1 MYESCLYPFKIIGES
16 NLFMIK
22 YVSKFLLLAVAVME
36 IGSTYAQTS
45 LVPLPTSKH
54 KFVVIAHRGNHVNV
68 PENSL
73 ASYEEAIKSGADYT
87 EIDVRTS
94 KDGMLVIHHDGSVDR
109 MTNGTGD
116 VKDKTWAE
124 LSQLQLKNPKAGDA
138 AVYRIPTFREV
149 LKLCKNR
156 INIYL
161 DFKEADVAETWKQI
175 QEEGMEKQ
183 IVVYLNKVPYYKQWR
198 SIAPQMPLMT
208 SLLVDVKNSQQL
220 KFFLGQVKV
229 EVLDNIAE
237 QDMVQTAQQEGVAVW
252 LDVQSPSEGKETWDS
267 ALTKG
272 VQGVQTDNP
281 EALVNYLKTNGWRD
295 GVAKTAINVPKKPA
309 YQSLLDVPYAKG
321 EGKENMLDAYIP
333 ENHTPETKVLV
344 YIHGGSWSRGD
355 KSEFPKQLID
365 ELVGEKRYIVVSM
378 NYRLVKDGKNLFP
391 AQIEDVKKAIA
402 FLSAQSKRYRFN
414 GNEFALMGGSAG
426 AHLALLYAYAH
437 DPNKQVKTVLNL
449 WGPTDLTD
457 KSVRADGSDA
467 NNTVI
472 RFLGEAD
479 PKAQIC
485 VDASPLLHLTKET
498 GVPTLSFHGMEDP
511 LVHVSQAEN
520 LHKKLQSL
528 GILSQLE
535 LYPHEKHGMSASAAV
550 DVFEK
555 MVKWLEKQYPVVK

>member
-1 MYESCLYPFKIIGES
+1 MTKHL
-16 NLFMIK
+16 
-22 YVSKFLLLAVAVME
+22 SKFLLFLIIATAFF
-36 IGSTYAQTS
+36 GSYAQI
-45 LVPLPTSKH
+45 PLPVSKH

-73 ASYEEAIKSGADYT
+73 AAYEEAIKSGADYV
-87 EIDVRTS
+87 EVDIRTS
-94 KDGMLVIHHDGSVDR
+94 KDGVLVIHHDGTLDR
-109 MTNGTGD
+109 MTTTTGE
-116 VKDKTWAE
+116 VKAKTFAE
-124 LSQLQLKNPKAGDA
+124 LSQLQLKSPKAEDA
-138 AVYRIPTFREV
+138 TVYRIPTFREV

-161 DFKEADVAETWKQI
+161 DFKDANVAETWKQI

-208 SLLVDVKNSQQL
+208 SLLDDVKNPQQL

-237 QDMVQTAQQEGVAVW
+237 QAMVQTAQEEGVAVW
-252 LDVQSPSEGKETWDS
+252 LDVQSSSEGKDAWDS
-267 ALTKG
+267 ALSKG
-272 VQGVQTDNP
+272 VQGVQTDHP
-281 EALVNYLKTNGWRD
+281 EALVSYLKTNNWRD
-295 GVAKTAINVPKKPA
+295 GVAKNAVIVPKKPA
-309 YQSLLDVPYAKG
+309 YQSLLDVPYAQG

-333 ENHTPETKVLV
+333 ENHTPDTKVLV

-365 ELVGEKRYIVVSM
+365 ELVGVKKYIVVSM

-457 KSVRADGSDA
+457 KSVRADGTDA

-485 VDASPLLHLTKET
+485 VDASPLLHLTKES
-498 GVPTLSFHGMEDP
+498 GVPTISFHGVEDP

-528 GILSQLE
+528 GILTQLE
-535 LYPHEKHGMSASAAV
+535 LYPNEKHGMSASAAV
-550 DVFEK
+550 DVFGK
-555 MVKWLEKQYPVVK
+555 MVQWLEKQYPVIR

>member
-1 MYESCLYPFKIIGES
+1 MKKLIT
-16 NLFMIK
+16 
-22 YVSKFLLLAVAVME
+22 KFTLAFACGLSVL
-36 IGSTYAQTS
+36 GTHAQKS
-45 LVPLPTSKH
+45 LAPLPASKN

-94 KDGMLVIHHDGSVDR
+94 KDGVLVIHHDGSVDR

-116 VKDKTWAE
+116 VKDKTLAE
-124 LSQLQLKNPKAGDA
+124 LNQLQLKNPKPGDA
-138 AVYRIPTFREV
+138 TVYRIPTFREV

-208 SLLVDVKNSQQL
+208 SLLADVKDSQQL

-229 EVLDNIAE
+229 EVLDNISE
-237 QDMVQTAQQEGVAVW
+237 QSMVQTAQEDGVAVW
-252 LDVQSPSEGKETWDS
+252 LDVQSPSESKEAWDG
-267 ALTKG
+267 ALSKG

-281 EALVNYLKTNGWRD
+281 EALVNYLKANNWRD
-295 GVAKTAINVPKKPA
+295 GIAKNTVNVPKKPA
-309 YQSLLDVPYAKG
+309 YQMLLDVSYGYA
-321 EGKENMLDAYIP
+321 EGKDNMFDAYIP
-333 ENHTPETKVLV
+333 ENHTPDTKVIV

-355 KSEFPKQLID
+355 KSEFPTQLID
-365 ELVGEKRYIVVSM
+365 ELVGKRGYIVISM

-391 AQIEDVKKAIA
+391 AQIEDVKKVIA

-426 AHLALLYAYAH
+426 AHLAMLYAYAH
-437 DPNKQVKTVLNL
+437 DPYKQVKTVVNL

-479 PKAQIC
+479 PKAKIC
-485 VDASPLLHLTKET
+485 IDASPLLHLTKESA
-498 GVPTLSFHGMEDP
+498 VPTISFHGVEDP
-511 LVHVSQAEN
+511 LVNVSQAEQ

-528 GILSQLE
+528 GVLTQLE
-535 LYPHEKHGMSASAAV
+535 LYPKEKHGMSPSAAV
-550 DVFEK
+550 DVFAK
-555 MVKWLEKQYPVVK
+555 MITWLEKQYPPK

>member
-1 MYESCLYPFKIIGES
+1 
-16 NLFMIK
+16 MIK
-22 YVSKFLLLAVAVME
+22 YTSKSLLFLVITALVF
-36 IGSTYAQTS
+36 SSYAQST
-45 LVPLPTSKH
+45 LAPLPTSKN
-54 KFVVIAHRGNHVNV
+54 KFVVISHRGNHVNV

-94 KDGMLVIHHDGSVDR
+94 KDGVLVIHHDGTLDR
-109 MTNGTGD
+109 MTNATGN
-116 VKDKTWAE
+116 VKDKTLAE
-124 LSQLQLKNPKAGDA
+124 LSQLQLKSPKAGDA
-138 AVYRIPTFREV
+138 TVYRIPTFREV
-149 LKLCKNR
+149 LKVCKNR

-183 IVVYLNKVPYYKQWR
+183 IVVYLNKIPYYKQWR

-208 SLLVDVKNSQQL
+208 SLPEEIKNSQQL
-220 KFFLGQVKV
+220 KFFLGQAKI
-229 EVLDNIAE
+229 EVLDNIGE
-237 QDMVQTAQQEGVAVW
+237 QAMGQTAQEEGTAVW
-252 LDVQSPSEGKETWDS
+252 LDVQSPSEGKDAWDS
-267 ALTKG
+267 ALNKG

-295 GVAKTAINVPKKPA
+295 GIAKNAVNVPKKPA
-309 YQSLLDVPYAKG
+309 YQSLMDVSYGYA
-321 EGKENMLDAYIP
+321 ENDENKFDAYIP
-333 ENHTPETKVLV
+333 ENHTPDTKVIV

-365 ELVGEKRYIVVSM
+365 ELVGKKGYIVVSM

-391 AQIEDVKKAIA
+391 AQIQDVKKVIA
-402 FLSAQSKRYRFN
+402 FLSAQSKRYRYN

-426 AHLALLYAYAH
+426 AHLAMLYAYAH
-437 DPNKQVKTVLNL
+437 DPYKQVKTVVNL

-479 PKAQIC
+479 PKAKIC

-498 GVPTLSFHGMEDP
+498 AVPTISFHGVEDP
-511 LVHVSQAEN
+511 LVNVSQAEN

-528 GILSQLE
+528 GVLTQLE

-550 DVFEK
+550 DVFDK
-555 MVKWLEKQYPVVK
+555 MVKWLDKQYPAK

>member
-1 MYESCLYPFKIIGES
+1 MT
-16 NLFMIK
+16 K
-22 YVSKFLLLAVAVME
+22 YLSKFLLFLITVTAFF
-36 IGSTYAQTS
+36 GSYAQI
-45 LVPLPTSKH
+45 PLPVSKH

-73 ASYEEAIKSGADYT
+73 ASYEEAIKSGADYV
-87 EIDVRTS
+87 EVDIRTS
-94 KDGMLVIHHDGSVDR
+94 KDGVLVIHHDGTLDR
-109 MTNGTGD
+109 MTNATGE
-116 VKDKTWAE
+116 VKAKTFAE
-124 LSQLQLKNPKAGDA
+124 LSQLQLKSPKPEEAT
-138 AVYRIPTFREV
+138 VYRIPTFREV

-161 DFKEADVAETWKQI
+161 DFKDADVAETWKQI
-175 QEEGMEKQ
+175 QEEGMERQ

-208 SLLVDVKNSQQL
+208 SLLDDVKNPQQL

-237 QDMVQTAQQEGVAVW
+237 QAMVQTALEEGVAVW
-252 LDVQSPSEGKETWDS
+252 LDVQSPSEGKDAWDS
-267 ALTKG
+267 ALSKG
-272 VQGVQTDNP
+272 VQGVQTDHP
-281 EALVNYLKTNGWRD
+281 EALVNYLKTNNWRD
-295 GVAKTAINVPKKPA
+295 GVAKNAVIVPKKPA
-309 YQSLLDVPYAKG
+309 YQSLLDVPYATG

-333 ENHTPETKVLV
+333 ENHTPDTKVLV

-365 ELVGEKRYIVVSM
+365 ELVGVKKYIVVSM

-485 VDASPLLHLTKET
+485 VDASPLLHLTKES
-498 GVPTLSFHGMEDP
+498 GVPTISFHGVEDP

-528 GILSQLE
+528 GILTQLE

-550 DVFEK
+550 DVFGK
-555 MVKWLEKQYPVVK
+555 MVQWLEKQYPVVK

>member
-1 MYESCLYPFKIIGES
+1 MT
-16 NLFMIK
+16 K
-22 YVSKFLLLAVAVME
+22 YLSKFLLFLITATAFF
-36 IGSTYAQTS
+36 GSYAQI
-45 LVPLPTSKH
+45 PLPVSKH

-73 ASYEEAIKSGADYT
+73 ASYEEAIKSGADYV
-87 EIDVRTS
+87 EVDIRTS
-94 KDGMLVIHHDGSVDR
+94 KDGVLVIHHDGTLDR
-109 MTNGTGD
+109 MTTTTGE
-116 VKDKTWAE
+116 VKAKTFAE
-124 LSQLQLKNPKAGDA
+124 LSQLQLKSPKAEDA
-138 AVYRIPTFREV
+138 TVYRIPTFREV

-161 DFKEADVAETWKQI
+161 DFKDADVAETWKQI

-208 SLLVDVKNSQQL
+208 SLLDDVKNPQQL

-229 EVLDNIAE
+229 EVLDNISE
-237 QDMVQTAQQEGVAVW
+237 QAMVQTAQEEGVAVW
-252 LDVQSPSEGKETWDS
+252 LDVQSPSEGKDAWDS
-267 ALTKG
+267 ALSKG
-272 VQGVQTDNP
+272 VQGVQTDHP
-281 EALVNYLKTNGWRD
+281 EALVNYLKTNNWRD
-295 GVAKTAINVPKKPA
+295 GVAKNAVIVPKKPA
-309 YQSLLDVPYAKG
+309 YQSLLDVSYAKG

-333 ENHTPETKVLV
+333 ENHTPDTKVLV

-365 ELVGEKRYIVVSM
+365 ELVGVKKYIVVSM

-402 FLSAQSKRYRFN
+402 FLSTQSKRYRFN

-485 VDASPLLHLTKET
+485 VDASPLLHLTKES
-498 GVPTLSFHGMEDP
+498 GVPTISFHGVEDP

-528 GILSQLE
+528 GVPNQLE

-550 DVFEK
+550 DVFGK
-555 MVKWLEKQYPVVK
+555 MVQWLEKQYPVVK

>member
-1 MYESCLYPFKIIGES
+1 
-16 NLFMIK
+16 MIK
-22 YVSKFLLLAVAVME
+22 YLSKFLLFLLTATAFF
-36 IGSTYAQTS
+36 GSYAQIS
-45 LVPLPTSKH
+45 LPVSKH

-73 ASYEEAIKSGADYT
+73 AAYEEAIKSGADYV
-87 EIDVRTS
+87 EVDIRTS
-94 KDGMLVIHHDGSVDR
+94 KDGVLVIHHDGTLDR
-109 MTNGTGD
+109 MTTTTGE
-116 VKDKTWAE
+116 VKAKTFAE
-124 LSQLQLKNPKAGDA
+124 LSQLQLKSPKAADA
-138 AVYRIPTFREV
+138 TVYRIPTFREV

-161 DFKEADVAETWKQI
+161 DFKDADVAETWKQI

-208 SLLVDVKNSQQL
+208 SLLDDVKNPQQL

-237 QDMVQTAQQEGVAVW
+237 QAMVQTAQEEGVAVW
-252 LDVQSPSEGKETWDS
+252 LDVQSPSEGKDAWDS
-267 ALTKG
+267 ALSKG
-272 VQGVQTDNP
+272 VQGVQTDHP
-281 EALVNYLKTNGWRD
+281 EALVSYLKTNNWRD
-295 GVAKTAINVPKKPA
+295 GVAKNAVIVPKKPA
-309 YQSLLDVPYAKG
+309 YQSLLDVPYAQG

-333 ENHTPETKVLV
+333 ENHTPDTKVLV

-365 ELVGEKRYIVVSM
+365 ELVGVKKYIVVSM

-485 VDASPLLHLTKET
+485 VDASPLLHLTKES
-498 GVPTLSFHGMEDP
+498 GVPTISFHGVEDP

-528 GILSQLE
+528 GILTQLE

-550 DVFEK
+550 DVFGK
-555 MVKWLEKQYPVVK
+555 MVQWLEKQYPVVK

>member
-1 MYESCLYPFKIIGES
+1 MSLLYTFPKSLVKVTFY
-16 NLFMIK
+16 MIK
-22 YVSKFLLLAVAVME
+22 YLSAFLLLIAAVMG
-36 IGSTYAQTS
+36 IGSTYGQTS
-45 LVPLPTSKH
+45 LAPLPTSTN

-73 ASYEEAIKSGADYT
+73 ASYEEAIKSGADYA
-87 EIDVRTS
+87 EIDLRTS
-94 KDGMLVIHHDGSVDR
+94 KDGILMIHHDGTVDR

-116 VKDKTWAE
+116 VKAKTWAE
-124 LSQLQLKNPKAGDA
+124 LSQLQLKSPKAGDA
-138 AVYRIPTFREV
+138 TVYRIPTFREV

-161 DFKEADVAETWKQI
+161 DFKDADVAETSKQI
-175 QEEGMEKQ
+175 REEGMEKQ

-198 SIAPQMPLMT
+198 SVAPQIPLMT
-208 SLLVDVKNSQQL
+208 SLLADVKNSQQL

-229 EVLDNIAE
+229 EVLDNIGE

-252 LDVQSPSEGKETWDS
+252 LDVQSPSEGKEAWDS

-281 EALVNYLKTNGWRD
+281 EALVNYLKANGWRD
-295 GVAKTAINVPKKPA
+295 GVAKTAVNVPKKPA
-309 YQSLLDVPYAKG
+309 YQTLKDVAYGYA
-321 EGKENMLDAYIP
+321 ENNENTFDAYIP
-333 ENHTPETKVLV
+333 ENHTPETKVIV

-365 ELVGEKRYIVVSM
+365 ELVGEKRYILVSM
-378 NYRLVKDGKNLFP
+378 NYRLVKGDKNRFP
-391 AQIEDVKKAIA
+391 AQIEDVKKVIA
-402 FLSAQSKRYRFN
+402 FLSTQSKRYRFN

-426 AHLALLYAYAH
+426 AHLAMLYAYAH
-437 DPNKQVKTVLNL
+437 DPYKQVKTVVNL

-479 PKAQIC
+479 PKAKIC
-485 VDASPLLHLTKET
+485 VDASPLQHLTKET
-498 GVPTLSFHGMEDP
+498 GVPTISFHGMEDP
-511 LVHVSQAEN
+511 LVNVSQAEN

-535 LYPHEKHGMSASAAV
+535 LYPNEKHGMSASAAV

>member
-1 MYESCLYPFKIIGES
+1 
-16 NLFMIK
+16 
-22 YVSKFLLLAVAVME
+22 
-36 IGSTYAQTS
+36 
-45 LVPLPTSKH
+45 
-54 KFVVIAHRGNHVNV
+54 
-68 PENSL
+68 
-73 ASYEEAIKSGADYT
+73 
-87 EIDVRTS
+87 
-94 KDGMLVIHHDGSVDR
+94 
-109 MTNGTGD
+109 
-116 VKDKTWAE
+116 
-124 LSQLQLKNPKAGDA
+124 
-138 AVYRIPTFREV
+138 V

-161 DFKEADVAETWKQI
+161 DFKDADVAETWKQI
-175 QEEGMEKQ
+175 QEEGMAKQ

-208 SLLVDVKNSQQL
+208 SLLDDVKNPQQL

-237 QDMVQTAQQEGVAVW
+237 QAMVQTAQEEGVAVW
-252 LDVQSPSEGKETWDS
+252 LDVQSPSEGKDAWDS
-267 ALTKG
+267 ALSKG
-272 VQGVQTDNP
+272 VQGVQTDHP
-281 EALVNYLKTNGWRD
+281 EALVNYLKTNNWRD
-295 GVAKTAINVPKKPA
+295 GVAKNAVIVPKKPA
-309 YQSLLDVPYAKG
+309 YQSLLDVPYANG

-333 ENHTPETKVLV
+333 ENHTPDTKVLV

-365 ELVGEKRYIVVSM
+365 ELVGVKKYIVVSM

-402 FLSAQSKRYRFN
+402 FLAAQSKRYRFN

-457 KSVRADGSDA
+457 KSVRADGTDA

-485 VDASPLLHLTKET
+485 IDASPLLHLTKES
-498 GVPTLSFHGMEDP
+498 GVPTISFHGVEDP

-528 GILSQLE
+528 GILTQLE

-550 DVFEK
+550 DVFGK
-555 MVKWLEKQYPVVK
+555 MVQWLEKQYPVVR

>member
-1 MYESCLYPFKIIGES
+1 MR
-16 NLFMIK
+16 K
-22 YVSKFLLLAVAVME
+22 YVFKCLLLLVAVME
-36 IGSTYAQTS
+36 VCTVYAQTS
-45 LVPLPTSKH
+45 LAPLPASKN
-54 KFVVIAHRGNHVNV
+54 KFVVIAHRGSHVNV

-87 EIDVRTS
+87 EIDLRTS
-94 KDGMLVIHHDGSVDR
+94 KDGALVIHHDATLDR

-124 LSQLQLKNPKAGDA
+124 LSQLHLKSPKAGDA
-138 AVYRIPTFREV
+138 TVYRIPTFREV

-208 SLLVDVKNSQQL
+208 SLLADVKNSQQL

-229 EVLDNIAE
+229 EVLDNIGE
-237 QDMVQTAQQEGVAVW
+237 QDMVQTAQLEGVAVW

-281 EALVNYLKTNGWRD
+281 EALVSYLKTNGWRD

-402 FLSAQSKRYRFN
+402 FLTAQSKRYRFN

-498 GVPTLSFHGMEDP
+498 GVPTLSFHGVEDP

>member
-1 MYESCLYPFKIIGES
+1 MKR
-16 NLFMIK
+16 LFTDYI
-22 YVSKFLLLAVAVME
+22 VVFACGLSVL
-36 IGSTYAQTS
+36 GSYAQNG
-45 LVPLPTSKH
+45 LAPLPASKN

-73 ASYEEAIKSGADYT
+73 ASYAEAIKSGADYT

-94 KDGMLVIHHDGSVDR
+94 KDGVLVVHHDGSLDR

-116 VKDKTWAE
+116 VKDKTFAE
-124 LSQLQLKNPKAGDA
+124 LNQLQLKSPKPGDA
-138 AVYRIPTFREV
+138 TVYRIPTFREV

-161 DFKEADVAETWKQI
+161 DFKEADVTETWKQI

-183 IVVYLNKVPYYKQWR
+183 IVVYLNKIPYYKQWR

-208 SLLVDVKNSQQL
+208 SLLAEVKDSQQL

-229 EVLDNIAE
+229 EVLDNISE
-237 QDMVQTAQQEGVAVW
+237 KSMVQTAQEDGVAVW
-252 LDVQSPSEGKETWDS
+252 LDVQSPSEGKEAWDG
-267 ALTKG
+267 ALSKG

-295 GVAKTAINVPKKPA
+295 GIAKNTVNIPKKPT
-309 YQSLLDVPYAKG
+309 YQTLKDVSYGYA
-321 EGKENMLDAYIP
+321 ENNENTFDAYIP
-333 ENHTPETKVLV
+333 ENHTPDTKVIV

-365 ELVGEKRYIVVSM
+365 ELVGKKGYIVVSM

-391 AQIEDVKKAIA
+391 AQIEDVKKVIG
-402 FLSAQSKRYRFN
+402 FLSSQSKRYRFN
-414 GNEFALMGGSAG
+414 GSEFALMGGSAG

-437 DPNKQVKTVLNL
+437 DPYKQVKTVVNL

-479 PKAQIC
+479 PKAKIC
-485 VDASPLLHLTKET
+485 IDASPLLHLTKESA
-498 GVPTLSFHGMEDP
+498 VPTISFHGVEDP
-511 LVHVSQAEN
+511 LVNVSQAEN

-528 GILSQLE
+528 GVLTQLE
-535 LYPHEKHGMSASAAV
+535 LYPKEKHGISPSAAV
-550 DVFEK
+550 DVFAK
-555 MVKWLEKQYPVVK
+555 MITWLDKQYPAK